1 MQCFRGA
8 TAVEVIAVRVDAGE
22 DLLASVNQVVSD
34 CQVAA
39 GAVIS
44 GTGTLEQIRLE
55 VPANLLWP
63 PAVYA
68 VEKQGPGQIISAQ
81 GHVTNGTA
89 ELFVSVARRNEV
101 HAGKVMPGNKVLHTV
116 ELTLLRAGNT
126 RWQRT
131 GDPQTGVPLL
141 QAAAPPSQTAI
152 SLMGRPIDPNALA
165 LVPQAVI
172 RKHMCLPVARS
183 ADTLVVA
190 MTDPNNPFAID
201 ELREVTGLRI
211 QAVAVP
217 ARELMP
223 AIQQVLGARP

>member
-1 MQCFRGA
+1 MQFFRGA

-22 DLLASVNQVVSD
+22 DLLASLNQVVAD

-39 GAVIS
+39 GSVIS
-44 GTGTLEQIRLE
+44 GCGTLEQIRLE

-63 PAVYA
+63 PVAYA

-81 GHVTNGTA
+81 GHVASGQA
-89 ELFVSVARRNEV
+89 ELYLSVARRNEV

-116 ELTLLRAGNT
+116 ELALLRAGNT

-131 GDPQTGVPLL
+131 GHPQTGVPLL
-141 QAAAPPSQTAI
+141 QAGAPAAPPNVT
-152 SLMGRPIDPNALA
+152 LMGRPIDPNALA
-165 LVPQAVI
+165 LVTPALI
-172 RKHMCLPVARS
+172 RKHSCLPVARS

-201 ELREVTGLRI
+201 ALREATGLRI
-211 QAVAVP
+211 QAVGVP

-223 AIQQVLGARP
+223 AIQHVLGPG